1 MDETRKQHLAEFVAW
16 ARKHISGDEKG
27 EAQIFLDRLFQAF
40 GQGGI
45 KEAGAVLEMRVKQE
59 DNKGTAFADLVWK
72 PIVLIEMRKSVGR
85 AYMPEAFVARSS
97 GLSPRYARA
106 AGWKNEPGQ
115 EVEPLTCKYE
125 ARTWETPHKNLA
137 DWVDGRYDTEMT
149 ACTGGCGPQAAEP
162 EVFDYGDN

>member
-45 KEAGAVLEMRVKQE
+45 KEAGATLEMRVRQA

-72 PIVLIEMRKSVGR
+72 PIVLIEMKKRGEDLLAQLLELNLQVAARIEQGQPVTAPGVPPGCPTPAALLTADCIR
-85 AYMPEAFVARSS
+85 PDEA
-97 GLSPRYARA
+97 
-106 AGWKNEPGQ
+106 
-115 EVEPLTCKYE
+115 
-125 ARTWETPHKNLA
+125 
-137 DWVDGRYDTEMT
+137 
-149 ACTGGCGPQAAEP
+149 
-162 EVFDYGDN
+162 

>member
-72 PIVLIEMRKSVGR
+72 PIVLIEMKKRGQALVLLHDRTKGLCCPSLGGRKG
-85 AYMPEAFVARSS
+85 
-97 GLSPRYARA
+97 SPTLTR
-106 AGWKNEPGQ
+106 
-115 EVEPLTCKYE
+115 PLQIFS
-125 ARTWETPHKNLA
+125 RNPLLP
-137 DWVDGRYDTEMT
+137 VDT
-149 ACTGGCGPQAAEP
+149 AL
-162 EVFDYGDN
+162 